1 VNTDRAAPLA
11 DVKVL
16 DIASFMAAPM
26 ASMWLADFG
35 ADVIKVEHPSG
46 DMMRSWGS
54 HKDDVP
60 LFWKVVARNKRSVT
74 LDLHA
79 PEGQALLK
87 RMVAKADVLVE
98 NFRPGTLKRWGLD
111 FESLAPLNPRLIML
125 SVSAFG
131 QTGPYS
137 PRAGFGTLAEAMS
150 GYAHVTGQ
158 SDGPPTL
165 PSFGLADAVTGLCG
179 AYAVMVALHDRDNSS
194 GVGQSIDLGIYEPM
208 LTMLGHHF
216 IDYDQLG
223 IVAERLGSRLPFAS
237 PRNAFKTRDD
247 EWIAMSCSSQSVFE
261 RACRAIDRPDLIDD
275 PRSVDNRARTLNSA
289 LLDKIFGDW
298 IAEHSSTDV
307 LSILN
312 DAGAAVAPIYDVRGV
327 FEDPHFRERENIVA
341 VPDSDLGTVRMQNVV
356 PKLSRTPGRIRHAG
370 PRLGEHTREVYSD
383 WLDLNDADLDH
394 LRDLGVI

>member
-1 VNTDRAAPLA
+1 MTRERAAPLA

-16 DIASFMAAPM
+16 DIASFMAAPL

-35 ADVIKVEHPSG
+35 ADVIKIEHPRG

-54 HKDDVP
+54 HKDDIP

-74 LDLHA
+74 LDLHT
-79 PEGQALLK
+79 PEGQGILK

-158 SDGPPTL
+158 ADGPPTL

-194 GVGQSIDLGIYEPM
+194 GLGQSIDLGIYEPM
-208 LTMLGHHF
+208 LTILGHHF

-237 PRNAFKTRDD
+237 PRNVFKTLDGA
-247 EWIAMSCSSQSVFE
+247 WVAMSCSSQSVFE
-261 RACRAIDRPDLIDD
+261 RACGAIDRPDLIVD
-275 PRSVDNRARTLNSA
+275 PRFVDNQARTVNSA
-289 LLDKIFGDW
+289 LLDRVFGDW
-298 IAEHSSTDV
+298 ISEHSSAQV
-307 LSILN
+307 LSKLN

-356 PKLSRTPGRIRHAG
+356 PKLSRTPGRVHHAG
-370 PRLGEHTREVYSD
+370 PRLGEHTREVYAD
-383 WLDLNDADLDH
+383 WLGMSDAELDDLQD
-394 LRDLGVI
+394 RGFI